1 MLAVQEPQERQG
13 EGEIGYEKKGAAE
26 NIHSNTNKFYE
37 IVCCILIFVLIMFVW
52 YLCLREK
59 R

>member
-37 IVCCILIFVLIMFVW
+37 IVCCILIFVLIMFV
-52 YLCLREK
+52 
-59 R
+59 